1 MSVKVRLA
9 ESSAEISA
17 ESSSATERESEES
30 ASKKYE
36 STVGIVSS
44 ILV

>member
-1 MSVKVRLA
+1 MRMSVKVRLA
-9 ESSAEISA
+9 ESSA